1 MPEELRYEPSP
12 AVDRPR
18 SSVAMAAVLAV
29 FVVLIAA
36 GGATYYFMRRAAPE
50 PAPAV
55 TPPETAP
62 APAPV
67 APPARV
73 TLPPL
78 DTSDPF
84 VREQLAGLG
93 SEEWRGW
100 LESDGLARRFA
111 AAVYALSD
119 GKSPRKAVERPF
131 LSGRFA
137 VAEEGDRTVI
147 DPSSYARYDRIAAVF
162 TAIDPEQAKTTY
174 RLLHPLL
181 DGAWSEI
188 GPPDVPLDTALGR
201 AIDNLLAAPEAPA
214 SAEVILHEGL
224 YRFADPA
231 LEAATPAQKHLM
243 RMGPENA
250 AKVRAA
256 LRRLRVAVG

>member
-1 MPEELRYEPSP
+1 
-12 AVDRPR
+12 
-18 SSVAMAAVLAV
+18 MAAVLAV
-29 FVVLIAA
+29 FVILIAA
-36 GGATYYFMRRAAPE
+36 GGATYYYLRRAAPE

-55 TPPETAP
+55 APPQTAP
-62 APAPV
+62 AAPAV

-73 TLPPL
+73 ALPPL
-78 DTSDPF
+78 ETSDGF

-93 SEEWRGW
+93 GEEWRGW
-100 LESDGLARRFA
+100 LASDGLARRFA

-137 VAEEGDRTVI
+137 VVEDGDRTVI

-162 TAIDPEQAKTTY
+162 TAIDPDQARATY

-181 DGAWSEI
+181 DEAWAEI
-188 GPPDVPLDTALGR
+188 GPPDTPLDTALGR
-201 AIDNLLAAPEAPA
+201 AIDNLLAAPEVPA
-214 SAEVILHEGL
+214 GPEVLLHEGL
-224 YRFADPA
+224 YRYADPA
-231 LEAATPAQKHLM
+231 LEAATPAQKNLM

-256 LRRLRVAVG
+256 LRRLRLALG